1 MCDGMK
7 IDKRLVAIGVM
18 LIVLSMTMASQ
29 YATTKVTYSF
39 AIAHPSDADIR
50 YIGSDNSS
58 GDAQRVLRVTNNAS
72 GTQFATIEL
81 GDWMPNSQKNY
92 TAAFG
97 IVNEEQFAVNITHMN
112 ITGINIS
119 FFDVWLHGDRDTDVS
134 LDAGGSAPVR
144 VINDGTAL
152 FTSTD
157 VVWVLGAGDSDPFEM
172 NTSGGDD
179 IETPWDETA
188 NVRYSEANW
197 DAVNGTQDFVWVQIS
212 LNIDQYATVQSAT
225 GTLFVHFTAYK

>member
-1 MCDGMK
+1 MR
-7 IDKRLVAIGVM
+7 IDRRLTLIGVM
-18 LIVLSMTMASQ
+18 LVVLSMTMASQ

-50 YIGSDNSS
+50 FIGSDNSS
-58 GDAQRVLRVTNNAS
+58 GDNQRVLRVNNNNS
-72 GTQFATIEL
+72 GTQYVTLEF
-81 GDWMPNSQKNY
+81 GDWMPNSDKNY

-97 IVNEEQFAVNITHMN
+97 IVNEETLPVNITYIN
-112 ITGINIS
+112 VSGINSSYLDI
-119 FFDVWLHGDRDTDVS
+119 WLHGDRDVDVS

-144 VINDGTAL
+144 VVNDGVAL
-152 FTSTD
+152 FGATD
-157 VVWVLGAGDSDPFEM
+157 CVWVLGAGDSDPFEM

-212 LNIDQYATVQSAT
+212 LNIDQYATVQSAI
-225 GTLFVHFTAYK
+225 GTIYIHFTAYK